1 MPETAVKVYKRF
13 LNVESTDAKQD
24 TLTLSF
30 SSETPVQRT
39 FGMEVLSHED
49 SAVDLTRF
57 NDSAPVLWSHDP
69 TQQIGVINRAWVEN
83 KKGYAEIK
91 WGNSEK
97 AREVRADVEAGVIR
111 NVSIGYT
118 IEEMDEDEERGMMIA
133 TRWSVM
139 ELSFVSVPADPS
151 VGVNRTH
158 PSYSGVKMTQE
169 EMIAKGIIPH
179 PNQIPKVASSN
190 WQEREYEEYK
200 RESSQFSVVEAL
212 KGIQS
217 GRGLTGREAEVNR
230 ELEIRSGRRTDGFY
244 VPHNGGWGDMKQRA
258 YVASSGSAGGNLIA
272 TDLLEGN
279 FIEALR
285 NRTVIGEL
293 GARYFPSLVGNVQIP
308 RRSGDNTAYW
318 IGADNADT
326 ITESTGSFDQV
337 TMSPKTV
344 AALTK
349 YSHLMKLQS
358 TPEIEQT
365 IRAGFIAIIANAIDA
380 AALNGS
386 GSSNQPTG
394 VLNTT
399 GINSVAIATNGG
411 SPDID
416 DLIDLKKSVSVDN
429 ADVGS
434 AAFVTNS
441 KVEGV
446 ISKLKDS
453 NGQYLLSP
461 YGSELG
467 QQQILSRRLEISNAI
482 PSNLSKGSGSNL
494 SAILYGN
501 FADLYVGLF
510 GELEI
515 LADPFSDF
523 NKGTTAIRIMQSIDI
538 GVAHPESFAAVKDA
552 IAA

>member
-1 MPETAVKVYKRF
+1 MTETAVRVFKRF
-13 LNVESTDAKQD
+13 IDVESTDAKSD

-30 SSETPVQRT
+30 SSETPVQRN
-39 FGMEVLSHED
+39 FGTEILSHEET
-49 SAVDLTRF
+49 AVDLTRF
-57 NDSAPVLWSHDP
+57 NDGAPVLWSHDP
-69 TQQIGVINRAWVEN
+69 TQQIGIIQRAWIEN
-83 KKGYAEIK
+83 KKGYAEIR
-91 WGNSEK
+91 WGNSERGK
-97 AREVRADVEAGVIR
+97 EVRADVEDGVIR

-118 IEEMDEDEERGMMIA
+118 IEDMDEDEEGRMIA

-139 ELSFVSVPADPS
+139 ELSFVSVPADPN
-151 VGVNRTH
+151 VGIGRNH

-217 GRGLTGREAEVNR
+217 GRGLQGREAEVNR
-230 ELEIRSGRRTDGFY
+230 ELEIRTGRRTDGFY
-244 VPHNGGWGDMKQRA
+244 VPHNGGWGNMKQRA
-258 YVASSGSAGGNLIA
+258 YVAGTATAGGNLIA

-279 FIEALR
+279 FIDALR

-293 GARYFPSLVGNVQIP
+293 GARYFPGLVGNVAIP

-337 TMSPKTV
+337 TMQPRTV

-386 GSSNQPTG
+386 GSSGQPTG
-394 VLNTT
+394 VLNTS

-411 SPDID
+411 SPDLD